1 MCSGWNS
8 ATSALCCRVWQQ
20 DFTTAADDAQGLILS
35 QIYLYKMLVSNTV
48 PFQVC
53 FSGGEALI
61 L

>member
-1 MCSGWNS
+1 MCS
-8 ATSALCCRVWQQ
+8 WQQ

-48 PFQVC
+48 PFQVY
-53 FSGGEALI
+53 FSGGEALK